1 MHTLLQSDSDTDENE
16 HAYGSA
22 SQGLWINPKAAK
34 EMQNL
39 LDRVVL
45 QFSGSRRC
53 NNDGN
58 SQRSASTANPIID
71 VDSSNNNTNK
81 TNSNE
86 NDQNESPKSSIA
98 DEDAFQTLLKEAF
111 QTIIQSDIR
120 RGEFSGNSD
129 GSSSQGRWLYDPAA
143 RKLQAVMDRLVIHV
157 SFDAAAADIGV
168 ADSCCNQETLFFQ
181 FC

>member
-1 MHTLLQSDSDTDENE
+1 MEIVHDVIER
-16 HAYGSA
+16 
-22 SQGLWINPKAAK
+22 
-34 EMQNL
+34 L
-39 LDRVVL
+39 LDAMC
-45 QFSGSRRC
+45 QFSGSRRY

-71 VDSSNNNTNK
+71 VGSSNNNTNK

-86 NDQNESPKSSIA
+86 NDQNESTKSSIA
-98 DEDAFQTLLKEAF
+98 DDEDAFRTLLKEAF

-157 SFDAAAADIGV
+157 SFDVAADIGV
-168 ADSCCNQETLFFQ
+168 ADFCCNQETLVFQ
-181 FC
+181 FY